1 MKIAIVTEYYYPSL
15 GGITEHVHHFCNEVR
30 KRGHH
35 PVIITGDA
43 GVDPNIDMQDIEI
56 IRIGK
61 SVPIY
66 SNGSIARVSVSF
78 DMGRRIKEIIKS
90 EQFDIIHIHSPL
102 TPNLPVL
109 VQRYSDALTIGTFH
123 THFDSCFFLRAFSG
137 VMKKYFDA
145 LAGRIAVSKLCIE
158 SMSRYFEGDFRI
170 IPNGVDVSKFRGGH
184 EKIKQFADGK
194 LNIFFLGRLEPRNG
208 LEYLIKA
215 FVGIRTKRDDCR
227 LIIGGD
233 GPLKK
238 YFESLVPSS
247 LKDDTHF
254 VGRLNGLRPNY
265 YSTSDIFCFP
275 TTKASFGITLLEAM
289 ASEKPVVA
297 FSLPAYNGFVQSGKN
312 GILCGEASV
321 KNLAG
326 SINELLDSPEKRK
339 MLGANARI
347 TAEKFSWVS
356 IATQVLNYYEE
367 IKNSR

>member
-15 GGITEHVHHFCNEVR
+15 GGITEHVHNFYSELK

-43 GVDPNIDMQDIEI
+43 GVDSNIDMREINI

-66 SNGSIARVSVSF
+66 SNGSIARVSASF
-78 DMGRRIKEIIKS
+78 DMGRRVKEIIKS

-102 TPNLPVL
+102 TPYLPVL
-109 VQRYSDALTIGTFH
+109 VQRYANTLTVGTFH
-123 THFDSCFFLRAFSG
+123 THFDSCFFLRTFSR

-145 LAGRIAVSKLCIE
+145 FAGRIAVSKLCIE
-158 SMSRYFEGDFRI
+158 SMSRYFEGGFKI

-184 EKIKQFADGK
+184 EKIESFADGRI
-194 LNIFFLGRLEPRNG
+194 NIFFLGRLEPRNG
-208 LEYLIKA
+208 LEYLIRA
-215 FVGIRTKRDDCR
+215 FVDIRSKRSDCR

-247 LKDDTHF
+247 LKNDIHF

-265 YSTSDIFCFP
+265 YSTCDIFCFP

-297 FSLPAYNGFVQSGKN
+297 FSLPAYNGFVNSGKN
-312 GILCGEASV
+312 GILCGKASI
-321 KNLAG
+321 KNLAD

-339 MLGANARI
+339 IFGANARI

-356 IATQVLNYYEE
+356 IATEVLNYYEE
-367 IKNSR
+367 IKNN